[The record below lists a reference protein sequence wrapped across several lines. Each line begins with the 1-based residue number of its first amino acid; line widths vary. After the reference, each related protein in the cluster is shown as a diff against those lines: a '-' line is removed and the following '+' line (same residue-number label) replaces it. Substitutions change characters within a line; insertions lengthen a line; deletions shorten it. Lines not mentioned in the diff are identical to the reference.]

1 MPHPE
6 LTLERRIDAELCGL
20 DAKMCVYADDLH
32 GHVVERGADDEF
44 ESASTIKIYILG
56 CLYAQA
62 EAGKASLDAELTY
75 EARHFV
81 DGSGLIRSLGEGA
94 RLRARDVA
102 TLMIVV
108 SDNIATNMLIDYL
121 GLDTINAFIRS
132 IGCTNTKLHRSLRSD
147 NWSEKLGTITPRDM
161 GRFFAL
167 LAKGELVSPQASDAM
182 RNVFRQQH
190 YNTMLA
196 GSIPPYYTDPEESHA
211 DPDLIYVASKS
222 GSMDACRND
231 GGLIHTPYGDY
242 VLVMMCTDFANKL
255 EVNGPIRVTC
265 RASCAGLCAPVPLPA
280 RRTIRSRSATPTAWS
295 SRAWARS
302 MTRSPLCARAV
313 RRRLCSTPLPPELR
327 CSASAWA
334 FSYFLSAATRACRR
348 TRARLPA
355 VTPPSRL
362 AVPGSMGW
370 ALCAARARAWS
381 RVA

>member
-132 IGCTNTKLHRSLRSD
+132 IGCTHTKLHRSLRRD

-190 YNTMLA
+190 YNTMLTHDFPQFYLDCEET
-196 GSIPPYYTDPEESHA
+196 GEPE
-211 DPDLIYVASKS
+211 LIWVASKS
-222 GSMDACRND
+222 GSMNACRND
-231 GGLIHTPYGDY
+231 GGIIHTPYGEY
-242 VLVMMCTDFANKL
+242 VIVLMNK
-255 EVNGPIRVTC
+255 EFHDIIEYNDHPAMVYGARV
-265 RASCAGLCAPVPLPA
+265 
-280 RRTIRSRSATPTAWS
+280 SR
-295 SRAWARS
+295 
-302 MTRSPLCARAV
+302 MILDQI
-313 RRRLCSTPLPPELR
+313 L
-327 CSASAWA
+327 
-334 FSYFLSAATRACRR
+334 ACEGK
-348 TRARLPA
+348 LY
-355 VTPPSRL
+355 L
-362 AVPGSMGW
+362 K
-370 ALCAARARAWS
+370 
-381 RVA
+381 

>member
-132 IGCTNTKLHRSLRSD
+132 IGCTHTKLHRSLRSD

-190 YNTMLA
+190 YNTMLTHDF
-196 GSIPPYYTDPEESHA
+196 PQYYLDCEETGAPE
-211 DPDLIYVASKS
+211 LIWVASKS
-222 GSMDACRND
+222 GSMNACRND
-231 GGLIHTPYGDY
+231 GGIVHTPYGEY
-242 VLVMMCTDFANKL
+242 VIVLMNKDL
-255 EVNGPIRVTC
+255 HDIIEYNEHPAMVYGARV
-265 RASCAGLCAPVPLPA
+265 
-280 RRTIRSRSATPTAWS
+280 SRMILDQVLA
-295 SRAWARS
+295 
-302 MTRSPLCARAV
+302 CEG
-313 RRRLCSTPLPPELR
+313 RLS
-327 CSASAWA
+327 
-334 FSYFLSAATRACRR
+334 LS
-348 TRARLPA
+348 
-355 VTPPSRL
+355 
-362 AVPGSMGW
+362 
-370 ALCAARARAWS
+370 
-381 RVA
+381 

>member
-132 IGCTNTKLHRSLRSD
+132 IGCTHTKLHRSLRSD

-190 YNTMLA
+190 YNTMLMPVCNKA
-196 GSIPPYYTDPEESHA
+196 FSSSHA
-211 DPDLIYVASKS
+211 D
-222 GSMDACRND
+222 
-231 GGLIHTPYGDY
+231 
-242 VLVMMCTDFANKL
+242 
-255 EVNGPIRVTC
+255 
-265 RASCAGLCAPVPLPA
+265 
-280 RRTIRSRSATPTAWS
+280 
-295 SRAWARS
+295 
-302 MTRSPLCARAV
+302 TR
-313 RRRLCSTPLPPELR
+313 
-327 CSASAWA
+327 
-334 FSYFLSAATRACRR
+334 
-348 TRARLPA
+348 
-355 VTPPSRL
+355 
-362 AVPGSMGW
+362 
-370 ALCAARARAWS
+370 
-381 RVA
+381 

>member
-132 IGCTNTKLHRSLRSD
+132 IGCTHTKLHRSLRSD

-190 YNTMLA
+190 YNTMLTNDGA
-196 GSIPPYYTDPEESHA
+196 NLSQGQRQLLAIARAAVA
-211 DPDLIYVASKS
+211 DPPVLILDEATSSIDTRTEALVQRGMDGLMYGRTSFVIAHRLSTVRNADCIVVLEQGRIIER
-222 GSMDACRND
+222 GSHDE
-231 GGLIHTPYGDY
+231 LIAKKGKYYQLYTG
-242 VLVMMCTDFANKL
+242 N
-255 EVNGPIRVTC
+255 
-265 RASCAGLCAPVPLPA
+265 
-280 RRTIRSRSATPTAWS
+280 
-295 SRAWARS
+295 
-302 MTRSPLCARAV
+302 
-313 RRRLCSTPLPPELR
+313 
-327 CSASAWA
+327 
-334 FSYFLSAATRACRR
+334 
-348 TRARLPA
+348 
-355 VTPPSRL
+355 L
-362 AVPGSMGW
+362 AEN
-370 ALCAARARAWS
+370 
-381 RVA
+381 

>member
-62 EAGKASLDAELTY
+62 EAGKASLNAELTY

-132 IGCTNTKLHRSLRSD
+132 IGCTHTKLHRSLRSD

-196 GSIPPYYTDPEESHA
+196 GSIPPVLHRPRRI
-211 DPDLIYVASKS
+211 PCGS
-222 GSMDACRND
+222 GSD
-231 GGLIHTPYGDY
+231 
-242 VLVMMCTDFANKL
+242 
-255 EVNGPIRVTC
+255 
-265 RASCAGLCAPVPLPA
+265 
-280 RRTIRSRSATPTAWS
+280 
-295 SRAWARS
+295 
-302 MTRSPLCARAV
+302 
-313 RRRLCSTPLPPELR
+313 LCSQQKRLHGCLPQ
-327 CSASAWA
+327 
-334 FSYFLSAATRACRR
+334 
-348 TRARLPA
+348 
-355 VTPPSRL
+355 
-362 AVPGSMGW
+362 
-370 ALCAARARAWS
+370 
-381 RVA
+381 

>member
-132 IGCTNTKLHRSLRSD
+132 IGCTHTKLHRSLRSD
-147 NWSEKLGTITPRDM
+147 NWSEKLGKTSLNARQ
-161 GRFFAL
+161 
-167 LAKGELVSPQASDAM
+167 VSY
-182 RNVFRQQH
+182 R
-190 YNTMLA
+190 
-196 GSIPPYYTDPEESHA
+196 
-211 DPDLIYVASKS
+211 
-222 GSMDACRND
+222 
-231 GGLIHTPYGDY
+231 GGD
-242 VLVMMCTDFANKL
+242 
-255 EVNGPIRVTC
+255 
-265 RASCAGLCAPVPLPA
+265 
-280 RRTIRSRSATPTAWS
+280 
-295 SRAWARS
+295 
-302 MTRSPLCARAV
+302 
-313 RRRLCSTPLPPELR
+313 LR
-327 CSASAWA
+327 CELKGDRVLIAGQATL
-334 FSYFLSAATRACRR
+334 YLKGRIFLR
-348 TRARLPA
+348 
-355 VTPPSRL
+355 
-362 AVPGSMGW
+362 
-370 ALCAARARAWS
+370 
-381 RVA
+381 

>member
-75 EARHFV
+75 EAR
-81 DGSGLIRSLGEGA
+81 
-94 RLRARDVA
+94 
-102 TLMIVV
+102 MIVV

-132 IGCTNTKLHRSLRSD
+132 IGCTHTKLHRSLRSD

-196 GSIPPYYTDPEESHA
+196 GSIPPYYTDPEESH
-211 DPDLIYVASKS
+211 
-222 GSMDACRND
+222 GC
-231 GGLIHTPYGDY
+231 
-242 VLVMMCTDFANKL
+242 
-255 EVNGPIRVTC
+255 
-265 RASCAGLCAPVPLPA
+265 LPQ
-280 RRTIRSRSATPTAWS
+280 
-295 SRAWARS
+295 
-302 MTRSPLCARAV
+302 
-313 RRRLCSTPLPPELR
+313 
-327 CSASAWA
+327 
-334 FSYFLSAATRACRR
+334 
-348 TRARLPA
+348 
-355 VTPPSRL
+355 
-362 AVPGSMGW
+362 
-370 ALCAARARAWS
+370 
-381 RVA
+381 

>member
-62 EAGKASLDAELTY
+62 EAGKASLDADLTY

-121 GLDTINAFIRS
+121 GLDTINAFIHS
-132 IGCTNTKLHRSLRSD
+132 IGCTHTKLHRSLRSD

-190 YNTMLA
+190 YNTMLTHDF
-196 GSIPPYYTDPEESHA
+196 PQYYLDCEETGAPE
-211 DPDLIYVASKS
+211 LIWVASKS
-222 GSMDACRND
+222 GSMNACRND
-231 GGLIHTPYGDY
+231 GGIVHTPYGEY
-242 VLVMMCTDFANKL
+242 VIVLMNKDFHDIIEYNEHPAM
-255 EVNGPIRVTC
+255 VYGARV
-265 RASCAGLCAPVPLPA
+265 
-280 RRTIRSRSATPTAWS
+280 SRMILDQVLA
-295 SRAWARS
+295 
-302 MTRSPLCARAV
+302 CEG
-313 RRRLCSTPLPPELR
+313 RL
-327 CSASAWA
+327 
-334 FSYFLSAATRACRR
+334 FLS
-348 TRARLPA
+348 
-355 VTPPSRL
+355 
-362 AVPGSMGW
+362 
-370 ALCAARARAWS
+370 
-381 RVA
+381 

>member
-94 RLRARDVA
+94 RLCARDVA

-132 IGCTNTKLHRSLRSD
+132 IGCTHTKLHRSLRSD

-196 GSIPPYYTDPEESHA
+196 GSIPR
-211 DPDLIYVASKS
+211 I
-222 GSMDACRND
+222 
-231 GGLIHTPYGDY
+231 
-242 VLVMMCTDFANKL
+242 
-255 EVNGPIRVTC
+255 
-265 RASCAGLCAPVPLPA
+265 
-280 RRTIRSRSATPTAWS
+280 TPTPKNP
-295 SRAWARS
+295 
-302 MTRSPLCARAV
+302 TRIRI
-313 RRRLCSTPLPPELR
+313 
-327 CSASAWA
+327 
-334 FSYFLSAATRACRR
+334 
-348 TRARLPA
+348 
-355 VTPPSRL
+355 
-362 AVPGSMGW
+362 
-370 ALCAARARAWS
+370 
-381 RVA
+381 

>member
-132 IGCTNTKLHRSLRSD
+132 IGCTHTKLHRSLRSD
-147 NWSEKLGTITPRDM
+147 NPVTILSHGLTVTGTGLRIDTEQRRITVH
-161 GRFFAL
+161 GRVRAL
-167 LAKGELVSPQASDAM
+167 L
-182 RNVFRQQH
+182 
-190 YNTMLA
+190 
-196 GSIPPYYTDPEESHA
+196 
-211 DPDLIYVASKS
+211 
-222 GSMDACRND
+222 
-231 GGLIHTPYGDY
+231 
-242 VLVMMCTDFANKL
+242 
-255 EVNGPIRVTC
+255 
-265 RASCAGLCAPVPLPA
+265 PA
-280 RRTIRSRSATPTAWS
+280 
-295 SRAWARS
+295 
-302 MTRSPLCARAV
+302 
-313 RRRLCSTPLPPELR
+313 
-327 CSASAWA
+327 
-334 FSYFLSAATRACRR
+334 
-348 TRARLPA
+348 
-355 VTPPSRL
+355 
-362 AVPGSMGW
+362 
-370 ALCAARARAWS
+370 AAR
-381 RVA
+381 

>member
-132 IGCTNTKLHRSLRSD
+132 IGCTHTKLHRSLRSD

-167 LAKGELVSPQASDAM
+167 LARGELVSPQASDAM

-190 YNTMLA
+190 YNTMLTHDF
-196 GSIPPYYTDPEESHA
+196 PQYYLDCEETGAPE
-211 DPDLIYVASKS
+211 LIWVASKS
-222 GSMDACRND
+222 GSMNACRND
-231 GGLIHTPYGDY
+231 GGIVHTPYGEY
-242 VLVMMCTDFANKL
+242 VIVLMNKDFHDIIEYNEHPAM
-255 EVNGPIRVTC
+255 VYGARV
-265 RASCAGLCAPVPLPA
+265 
-280 RRTIRSRSATPTAWS
+280 SRMILDQVLA
-295 SRAWARS
+295 
-302 MTRSPLCARAV
+302 CEG
-313 RRRLCSTPLPPELR
+313 RLS
-327 CSASAWA
+327 
-334 FSYFLSAATRACRR
+334 LS
-348 TRARLPA
+348 
-355 VTPPSRL
+355 
-362 AVPGSMGW
+362 
-370 ALCAARARAWS
+370 
-381 RVA
+381 

>member
-32 GHVVERGADDEF
+32 GQVVERGADDEF

-132 IGCTNTKLHRSLRSD
+132 IGCTHTKLHHSLRSD
-147 NWSEKLGTITPRDM
+147 NWSL
-161 GRFFAL
+161 
-167 LAKGELVSPQASDAM
+167 
-182 RNVFRQQH
+182 VFRRS
-190 YNTMLA
+190 YRSFTV
-196 GSIPPYYTDPEESHA
+196 S
-211 DPDLIYVASKS
+211 ASRAAAYRRFSSPSPAPRKVLSCSGVLVRSKVSTAVLNFS
-222 GSMDACRND
+222 GS
-231 GGLIHTPYGDY
+231 
-242 VLVMMCTDFANKL
+242 
-255 EVNGPIRVTC
+255 
-265 RASCAGLCAPVPLPA
+265 AS
-280 RRTIRSRSATPTAWS
+280 
-295 SRAWARS
+295 
-302 MTRSPLCARAV
+302 
-313 RRRLCSTPLPPELR
+313 
-327 CSASAWA
+327 
-334 FSYFLSAATRACRR
+334 
-348 TRARLPA
+348 
-355 VTPPSRL
+355 
-362 AVPGSMGW
+362 
-370 ALCAARARAWS
+370 
-381 RVA
+381 